1 MQWEQA
7 KDALNTGQPFVE
19 NVPGKNT
26 APDI

>member
-1 MQWEQA
+1 MQWKWV

-19 NVPGKNT
+19 NVPEKNT